1 MITFCVVIRKNR
13 SQSLV
18 GEIGADDQ
26 KEVVMREEK
35 RGLTRRYKNDRLG
48 R

>member
-1 MITFCVVIRKNR
+1 MIRKNR

-18 GEIGADDQ
+18 REIGADEQ
-26 KEVVMREEK
+26 KEVATSEGE
-35 RGLTRRYKNDRLG
+35 RGLTRRYKNDRLD